1 MLRLSLMLSAAIYA
15 VLVIY
20 SDATPASAPAVSA
33 QADATPANRSVIPHL
48 AAGNTLETPDGRSF
62 VITAVI
68 DSAAISNLSDR
79 VAGVTTANVQQDIET
94 VTASASSGAAEVAV
108 AVEMPLV
115 EVTGTQVNLRAGPST
130 DDAVL
135 GSLMRGEQAELVAA
149 FDNGWARIRVA
160 SSGIEGFMANRFL
173 APLD

>member
-20 SDATPASAPAVSA
+20 SDGTPASAPAVSA

-48 AAGNTLETPDGRSF
+48 AAGNTLETPDGRAF

-68 DSAAISNLSDR
+68 DPAAISNLSDR

-108 AVEMPLV
+108 AVAVEMPLV

-135 GSLMRGEQAELVAA
+135 GSLMRG
-149 FDNGWARIRVA
+149 
-160 SSGIEGFMANRFL
+160 
-173 APLD
+173 

>member
-20 SDATPASAPAVSA
+20 SDGTPASAPEVSA
-33 QADATPANRSVIPHL
+33 QADARPANRPVIPHL
-48 AAGNTLETPDGRSF
+48 AEGNTLETPDGRAF
-62 VITAVI
+62 LIAAVI
-68 DSAAISNLSDR
+68 DPAAIPDLSDG
-79 VAGVTTANVQQDIET
+79 VAGVTTADLQQDIET
-94 VTASASSGAAEVAV
+94 ITASASSGGVEVAV
-108 AVEMPLV
+108 AVPLV

-135 GSLMRGEQAELVAA
+135 GSLVRGEQAELVAA
-149 FDNGWARIRVA
+149 LDNGWARIRVA

-173 APLD
+173 APLN